1 MMDDFDLVGALS
13 FEPPADPPG
22 VGRRQAFR
30 AVPPGLTVRQEGTLD
45 SFGVNDISA
54 GGVCIAMPELRFEKG
69 RLLRLDLLIAGRL
82 FLKGMESLV
91 VRAVPGECA
100 CAFQNLTRHQEL
112 KLDKLVLEVQK
123 RDITRRRLEREAE
136 TASPDD
142 ASATAGGG
150 KAGPGA
156 ETSSGE
162 GLPAG
167 REDDALPP
175 IHLPL

>member
-30 AVPPGLTVRQEGTLD
+30 AVPPGLTVRLEGTLD

-54 GGVCIAMPELRFEKG
+54 GGVCITMPEPRFEKG

-112 KLDKLVLEVQK
+112 KLDKLIAQAAGK
-123 RDITRRRLEREAE
+123 SGFARERFSAAEAGKVGMGKVE
-136 TASPDD
+136 PSPIFTVKTATCARYWPEGSPRP
-142 ASATAGGG
+142 T
-150 KAGPGA
+150 
-156 ETSSGE
+156 
-162 GLPAG
+162 
-167 REDDALPP
+167 
-175 IHLPL
+175 

>member
-1 MMDDFDLVGALS
+1 
-13 FEPPADPPG
+13 
-22 VGRRQAFR
+22 
-30 AVPPGLTVRQEGTLD
+30 
-45 SFGVNDISA
+45 
-54 GGVCIAMPELRFEKG
+54 MPEPRFEKG

-136 TASPDD
+136 TASPGRRFRN
-142 ASATAGGG
+142 GGRRQ
-150 KAGPGA
+150 
-156 ETSSGE
+156 
-162 GLPAG
+162 G
-167 REDDALPP
+167 RTGG
-175 IHLPL
+175 